1 MEKTISLSFQF
12 SVFGVQEKLN
22 TVSGIYFMLR
32 TFFTLAIIAIANPL
46 FGADMIDA
54 KAGKISYYKQVR
66 PIFQQHCQGCHQPAK
81 AGGGFNMT
89 VYADLLKKGDR
100 DKPGIVPG
108 KPDASFLVELIRPED
123 GKSEMPRGKDPLPD
137 PQIKLIVDWIAQG
150 AADDTPASARDS
162 LVDQDHP
169 PIYRAL
175 PVVTS
180 LAFSPDGKWL
190 AVSGHHEVLLHRADG
205 SGLEARLVG
214 LSERIQSLA
223 FSPDGKSLAVS
234 GGNPGI
240 FGEVQI
246 WDLAKRTLRMS
257 VPETFDTV
265 YGVSWS
271 PDSSKIGFGCADN
284 TVRAIEAATGK
295 QVVFQGAHSDW
306 VMGTSFSQDG
316 AHLVSV
322 SRDRSVKLTEVA
334 TNRFIDNVTSIT
346 PGVLK
351 GGLLAVQVRPIP
363 WSTLLRSA
371 ALTGISAHPH
381 SIAEVYEIQAY
392 TAPRKN
398 LRPRDVPDMPVK
410 LYDEI
415 LTAGADGQPRL
426 YKMHREVKRV
436 IGDDSNRI
444 REYEKMPGRIYA
456 LGFDKTG
463 AMFAVGSSLDGVGEV
478 RVYQTDNGKRIS
490 TFANAAAPVFA
501 VAFHPNGQMV
511 ASAGFDGMVR
521 LHNPLTGKLIKE
533 FTPVPM
539 EK

>member
-1 MEKTISLSFQF
+1 M
-12 SVFGVQEKLN
+12 N
-22 TVSGIYFMLR
+22 R
-32 TFFTLAIIAIANPL
+32 TLCTLAVLAIANPL
-46 FGADMIDA
+46 LAADPTDA
-54 KAGKISYYKQVR
+54 KAGQISYYKQVR

-81 AGGGFNMT
+81 AGGGYNMT

-108 KPDASFLVELIRPED
+108 KPDASFLVQLIRPEA
-123 GKSEMPRGKDPLPD
+123 GKSEMPRGKAPLAD

-162 LVDQDHP
+162 LIDQDHP

-205 SGLEARLVG
+205 SGFEGRLVG
-214 LSERIQSLA
+214 LSERIQSMA
-223 FSPDGKSLAVS
+223 FSPDGKLLAVS

-246 WDLAKRTLRMS
+246 WDVAKRALKLS
-257 VPETFDTV
+257 IPVTFDTV
-265 YGVSWS
+265 YGISWS

-351 GGLLAVQVRPIP
+351 GGLLAVQVRPVP
-363 WSTLLRSA
+363 WSTLLRSV
-371 ALTGISAHPH
+371 ALTGISTHLH
-381 SIAEVYEIQAY
+381 STAEVYEIEAY
-392 TAPRKN
+392 TAARKN

-415 LTAGADGQPRL
+415 LTAGADGHPRL

-456 LGFDKTG
+456 LAFDRTG
-463 AMFAVGSSLDGVGEV
+463 AMFAAGSSLDGTGEV

-490 TFANAAAPVFA
+490 MFANAPTPVFA
-501 VAFHPNGQMV
+501 VAFHPNGQAV
-511 ASAGFDGMVR
+511 ASAGFDGIVR
-521 LHNPLTGKLIKE
+521 LHDPLTGKLIRE